1 MKKTLLITLSILF
14 LFSISA
20 CSKTQQTIQVETG
33 IVQTPVS
40 TTQPKETATP
50 QPTDEPEST
59 PVPTVTPQPTTT
71 PKFDYIGMVISTA
84 SDFVNIRQQPNTDS
98 DILGQFPGGKQ
109 AGVIDTDGNWVHI
122 YYEDIEGYVHSD
134 YTVASSSPTVE
145 VPSGDWA
152 QILINPTHL
161 LPDDYDIEL
170 EDFEGGQINARI
182 FEIATA
188 MFEDAAEDGVEFKL
202 VDSYRSYDTQAGYY
216 EKKVQ
221 QYIDQGYSREDAEVK
236 AATITAR
243 PNTSEHQAGLA
254 LDIVTPSWPRR
265 NSGFA
270 DTLAFKWLDANAY
283 KYGFIHRYP
292 KGKEDITKVIFEPWH
307 WRFVGTEIASAIEES
322 GQCLEEYLG
331 MLE

>member
-1 MKKTLLITLSILF
+1 MKKTLIIITALIIL
-14 LFSISA
+14 LSISA
-20 CSKTQQTIQVETG
+20 CSKTQQAGQVETST
-33 IVQTPVS
+33 VQTPVS
-40 TTQPKETATP
+40 TTQPTETATP
-50 QPTDEPEST
+50 QPTDELEST
-59 PVPTVTPQPTTT
+59 PVPTATLQPSTT
-71 PKFDYIGMVISTA
+71 PKFEYIGMVISTA
-84 SDFVNIRQQPNTDS
+84 SDFVNIRQQPTTDS
-98 DILGQFPGGKQ
+98 DILGQFPGGNE
-109 AGVIDTDGNWVHI
+109 AGVIDYDGAWVHI
-122 YYEDIEGYVHSD
+122 YYEDIEGYVHGD
-134 YTVASSSPTVE
+134 YTVASSSPSVE
-145 VPSGDWA
+145 VPSGEWA
-152 QILINPTHL
+152 QILVNPTHL

-188 MFEDAAEDGVEFKL
+188 MFEDAADDGVEFKL

-216 EKKVQ
+216 EKKVK
-221 QYIDQGYSREDAEVK
+221 QYIDQGYSRADAEVK

-283 KYGFIHRYP
+283 KYGFIQRYP

-331 MLE
+331 MLD